1 MRATPTV
8 CDARPRHVR
17 LGLLVLLLGCVALAA
32 PFFLGKLAPFV
43 LGLLLLGSGALET
56 AYGFTLLDRRAGNS
70 AFLGSAMSIAA
81 GIVLLAQP
89 KLALGALAILLGLSF
104 LIDGLGQRRNLI
116 PCI

>member
-1 MRATPTV
+1 
-8 CDARPRHVR
+8 
-17 LGLLVLLLGCVALAA
+17 
-32 PFFLGKLAPFV
+32 
-43 LGLLLLGSGALET
+43 
-56 AYGFTLLDRRAGNS
+56 
-70 AFLGSAMSIAA
+70 MSIAA